1 MRRMVKL
8 VLCLLLATMSTVQAQ
23 SDEIS
28 ITSPE
33 ALAELS
39 GVVEVTGTVN
49 PSNLRGYFLEVA
61 PSNQNPASA
70 TWTPVTLG
78 SGRPVTDGV
87 LGQWDTTTLADG
99 FYTLR
104 LRVVLTSGETEEV
117 LVRPLTVANEGA
129 ASATPE
135 AEVEAE
141 AEAAGPTLVPRP
153 DVQNELPVPVGAQM
167 DTLDESAAELLAE
180 AGITWMKWQIPYT
193 IGDAS
198 LLDVARDRINW
209 AHEHGFLVMLSI
221 KGSKD
226 ELAAVGSGEYY
237 PLFADFVAQIAAMG
251 PDAIQ
256 VWNEQ
261 NFDREWPVGQIS
273 GENYVE
279 LLQQT
284 YDAIK
289 AVDDSIMVITG
300 APGPTGFFGG
310 CGQGGCDDDVYYAQ
324 MARAGAAQYA
334 DCIGV
339 HYNEGI
345 LPPTQ
350 LGGDPRGEYP
360 TRYFTPMLQ
369 RAAASFRGQDVSFCY
384 SEMGYIS
391 PDGFDPLPASFA
403 WGQNN
408 TVQEQAEWLRDA
420 IQIAGESDIDVALII
435 IFNANFTRYVEDDPQ
450 GAFAII
456 RPDGSCPACETI
468 ATLRQ
473 PQ

>member
-1 MRRMVKL
+1 MLIVFCVLL
-8 VLCLLLATMSTVQAQ
+8 VAGIGFAQAQ
-23 SDEIS
+23 NANVNV
-28 ITSPE
+28 TSPE
-33 ALAELS
+33 GLSELS
-39 GVVEVTGTVN
+39 GTVEVRGTVN
-49 PSNLRGYFLEVA
+49 PTNLRGYFLEVA
-61 PSNQNPASA
+61 PSNQNPNSA

-87 LGQWDTTTLADG
+87 LGEWDTTLLPDG
-99 FYTLR
+99 SYTLR
-104 LRVVLTSGETEEV
+104 LRVVLTNGDTQTV
-117 LVRPLTVANEGA
+117 LVRPLIVANAGQTGGTSGTNTTEE
-129 ASATPE
+129 PQ
-135 AEVEAE
+135 
-141 AEAAGPTLVPRP
+141 AGPTLVPRP
-153 DVQNELPVPVGAQM
+153 QVQNELPIPVGGQM
-167 DTLDESAAELLAE
+167 DTMDDTAAELLAD
-180 AGITWMKWQIPYT
+180 AGLTWMKWQIPYT

-209 AHEHGFLVMLSI
+209 SHEHGFFVMLSV

-226 ELAAVGSGEYY
+226 ELAAVGNEEYF
-237 PLFADFVAQIAAMG
+237 PLFADFVAQLAAMS

-256 VWNEQ
+256 IWNEQ
-261 NFDREWPVGQIS
+261 NFDREWPVGHIN
-273 GENYVE
+273 GREYVD
-279 LLQQT
+279 LLRQS

-289 AVDDSIMVITG
+289 AVDDSIIVITG

-324 MARAGAAQYA
+324 MAQAGAAQYA

-391 PDGFDPLPASFA
+391 PDGYPPLPAPFA

-408 TVQEQAEWLRDA
+408 TVQEQADWIRDA
-420 IQIAGESDIDVALII
+420 IRIAGESNIDVALMI

-456 RPDGSCPACETI
+456 RPDGSCPACDAI

>member
-1 MRRMVKL
+1 MRRIFLVMVSL
-8 VLCLLLATMSTVQAQ
+8 ALLAAVSAAGAQGSTVV
-23 SDEIS
+23 
-28 ITSPE
+28 ITSPQPNSE
-33 ALAELS
+33 VF
-39 GVVEVTGTVN
+39 GVVDVTGSVSSPDLRNYSLEVTT
-49 PSNLRGYFLEVA
+49 
-61 PSNQNPASA
+61 SA
-70 TWTPVTLG
+70 DLSTARWTPVTLPA
-78 SGRPVTDGV
+78 RAPVQDG
-87 LGQWDTTTLADG
+87 LIAQWDTSIVPDG
-99 FYTLR
+99 TYTLR
-104 LRVVLTSGETEEV
+104 LRVALTNGATETVVVEGI
-117 LVRPLTVANEGA
+117 TVANAGA
-129 ASATPE
+129 PVQAQ
-135 AEVEAE
+135 AEDQ
-141 AEAAGPTLVPRP
+141 GPVLVPRP
-153 DVQNELPVPVGAQM
+153 DVVNELPVPVGGQM
-167 DTLDESAAELLAE
+167 DTLDEEHANLLAE

-209 AHEHGFLVMLSI
+209 THEQGFLVMLSI

-226 ELAAVGSGEYY
+226 ELAAVGAEEYF
-237 PLFADFVAQIAAMG
+237 PLFADFVAQIADMH

-261 NFDREWPVGQIS
+261 NFDREWPVGQIN
-273 GENYVE
+273 GAIYVE

-289 AVDDSIMVITG
+289 AVDENIMVITG

-310 CGQGGCDDDVYYAQ
+310 CGQGGCDDDAYYAQ

-345 LPPTQ
+345 LPPSQ

-384 SEMGYIS
+384 SEMGYIT
-391 PDGFDPLPASFA
+391 PDGYPPLPAPFA

-408 TVQEQAEWLRDA
+408 SVQEQADWLRDA
-420 IQIAGESDIDVALII
+420 IRIAGESDIDVALII
-435 IFNANFTRYVEDDPQ
+435 IFNANITRYVEDDPQ

>member
-1 MRRMVKL
+1 MRRIPIV
-8 VLCLLLATMSTVQAQ
+8 VLWLTLLAAASFVWAQ
-23 SDEIS
+23 DGEIE

-33 ALAELS
+33 PNSEVS
-39 GVVEVTGTVN
+39 GVIDVTGSVSVPDLRNYSLEVTTGED
-49 PSNLRGYFLEVA
+49 LE
-61 PSNQNPASA
+61 SA
-70 TWTPVTLG
+70 RWTPVTLPA
-78 SGRPVTDGV
+78 RDPVEDGV
-87 LGQWDTTTLADG
+87 LAQWDTSIVPDDT
-99 FYTLR
+99 YTLR
-104 LRVVLTSGETEEV
+104 LRVALTSGETETVTVEGI
-117 LVRPLTVANEGA
+117 TVANAG
-129 ASATPE
+129 
-135 AEVEAE
+135 AE
-141 AEAAGPTLVPRP
+141 AQAAPEEAAGPTLVPRP
-153 DVQNELPVPVGAQM
+153 DVVNELPVPVGGQM
-167 DTLDESAAELLAE
+167 DTMDEAAAELLAE
-180 AGITWMKWQIPYT
+180 AGITWMKWQIPYI

-209 AHEHGFLVMLSI
+209 THEQGFLVMLSI

-226 ELAAVGSGEYY
+226 ELAAVGREEYF
-237 PLFADFVAQIAAMG
+237 PLFADFVAQIAAMH

-261 NFDREWPVGQIS
+261 NFDREWPVGQIN
-273 GENYVE
+273 GEIYVD
-279 LLQQT
+279 LLRQT

-289 AVDDSIMVITG
+289 AVDENVMVITG

-360 TRYFTPMLQ
+360 TRYFVPMLQ

-391 PDGFDPLPASFA
+391 PDGFDPLPAAFA

-408 TVQEQAEWLRDA
+408 TVEEQAEWLRDA
-420 IQIAGESDIDVALII
+420 IRIAGESDIDVALII

>member
-1 MRRMVKL
+1 MRRIAMI
-8 VLCLLLATMSTVQAQ
+8 VLCLALLTAMSIVQAQ
-23 SDEIS
+23 SDDVV

-39 GVVEVTGTVN
+39 GVVEITGTVN
-49 PSNLRGYFLEVA
+49 PSTLRGYYLEVA

-87 LGQWDTTTLADG
+87 LGEWDTTTLPDG
-99 FYTLR
+99 SYTLR
-104 LRVVLTSGETEEV
+104 LRVVLTSGETDEV
-117 LVRPLTVANEGA
+117 LVRPLSIANAGA
-129 ASATPE
+129 ASESTE
-135 AEVEAE
+135 GEVSE
-141 AEAAGPTLVPRP
+141 GPTLVPRP
-153 DVQNELPVPVGAQM
+153 QVQNELPLPVGGQM
-167 DTLDESAAELLAE
+167 DTLDETAAELLSG

-209 AHEHGFLVMLSI
+209 THEHGFLALLSI

-226 ELAAVGSGEYY
+226 ELAAVGAEEYF
-237 PLFADFVAQIAAMG
+237 PLFADFVAQIAAMH

-261 NFDREWPVGQIS
+261 NFDREWPVGQIN
-273 GENYVE
+273 GEIYVD
-279 LLQQT
+279 LLRQT

-310 CGQGGCDDDVYYAQ
+310 CGQGGCDDDAYYAQ

-360 TRYFTPMLQ
+360 THYFTPMLQ

-391 PDGFDPLPASFA
+391 PDGYDPLPAAFA

-420 IQIAGESDIDVALII
+420 IQIAADSDIDVALII

-456 RPDGSCPACETI
+456 RPDGSCPACDEI